1 MSAVVGVS
9 SRYGIFSCYSLDGNG
24 ITDKGFGILA
34 KALKVNK
41 SLESLRSVTA
51 LHSVCAI
58 VVIGMFF
65 NCCSLDGKSIR
76 DKGAG
81 MLADALK
88 VNQSLVN
95 LRSVT
100 VLYLVY
106 VMHAGGM

>member
-1 MSAVVGVS
+1 MCHCSYQYV
-9 SRYGIFSCYSLDGNG
+9 
-24 ITDKGFGILA
+24 
-34 KALKVNK
+34 
-41 SLESLRSVTA
+41 
-51 LHSVCAI
+51 
-58 VVIGMFF
+58 F
-65 NCCSLDGKSIR
+65 NCCSLDGNSIG